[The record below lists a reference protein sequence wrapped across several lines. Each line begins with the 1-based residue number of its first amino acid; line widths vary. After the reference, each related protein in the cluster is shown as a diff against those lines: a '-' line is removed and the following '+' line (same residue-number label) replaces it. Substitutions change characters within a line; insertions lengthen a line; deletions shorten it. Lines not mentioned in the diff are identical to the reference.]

1 MDAFIKKI
9 LEQMPITELES
20 ILEEK
25 RKMLAPKKMTA
36 DEEITAYLIKNVV
49 KYKNPLIRYN
59 K

>member
-25 RKMLAPKKMTA
+25 KKMLAPKKMTA

-49 KYKNPLIRYN
+49 KYKNPTIKN
-59 K
+59 